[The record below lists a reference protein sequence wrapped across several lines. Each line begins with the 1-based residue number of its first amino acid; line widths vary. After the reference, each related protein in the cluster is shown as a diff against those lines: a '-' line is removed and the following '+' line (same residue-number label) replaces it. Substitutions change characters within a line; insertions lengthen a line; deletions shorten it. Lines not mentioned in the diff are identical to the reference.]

1 MPKLD
6 LLTIKGE
13 KDGTISLPKEIFGAK
28 VNPKLM
34 AQAVRVY
41 LSNQRKAGAKTKTR
55 GEVDRTKAK
64 WYRQKHTG
72 RARHGARSA
81 PLFVGGGRAH
91 GPTGIENYQLKMSQ
105 KMKQAA
111 LFSALTSKLKDK
123 KILAIKGMDKIE
135 PKTKKMAQILA
146 KLKSKKVMIVLPGKL
161 ENLTRA
167 ARNIEGVE
175 LMQAGSLNTYSVL
188 NAGQLVFLPE
198 SLDKLKAVYLKKER
212 FLAK

>member
-13 KDGTISLPKEIFGAK
+13 KDGVVDLPKEIFGAK

-81 PLFVGGGRAH
+81 PIFVGGGKAH
-91 GPTGIENYQLKMSQ
+91 GPKGIENYQLKMSK

-111 LFSALTSKLKDK
+111 LFSALTSQLKDK
-123 KILAIKGMDKIE
+123 KILAIKGLDKME

-146 KLKSKKVMIVLPGKL
+146 RFKSKKATIVLPGKL
-161 ENLTRA
+161 DNLMRA
-167 ARNIEGVE
+167 ARNIKGVK
-175 LMQAGSLNTYSVL
+175 LVQANTLNTFNILST
-188 NAGQLVFLPE
+188 NQLIFLPE
-198 SLDKLKAVYLKKER
+198 SIDKLKEVYLKK
-212 FLAK
+212 